1 MTGFLFFVF
10 FLYLLSQTIISLL
23 FYLGLWQEK
32 EYRWDRLV
40 CHLKTASGRKK
51 SLRFFNI
58 LSWKGLPQPVWT
70 LKTMLL
76 FVISFLLT
84 FRVWFALLRHLP
96 LDFSWRGVISLVL
109 VNWLMPVLVSFSVLV
124 FQPFSWLAKRLVFF
138 LATKKLSARKDLTVI
153 GITGSFAKTS
163 VKMILTT
170 LLSAKYRVLKT
181 PENWNTAMGVAKT
194 ILLFLR
200 PEHQVL
206 VVEMAAYRRGEIKE
220 ICNLVH
226 PQIGIL
232 TGVNEQHLPLFG
244 SLPNIVQAKYE
255 LIQAL
260 PRDGLAVFNS
270 DNQPSRQL
278 AQRTKKIKKILYSL
292 AMAKNIKVGKQQVS
306 FTFQAEQFSL
316 SLLGRF
322 QVLNFLAALSVV
334 QEMGLS
340 LAEVKKASRKIKPW
354 PGTMSPFLGLN
365 KAFFIDDSY
374 NANPDGFLAALDYLK
389 RQKGRK
395 IIIARG
401 MIELGQA
408 TDQRHRQVARE
419 AKKTADLLILTR
431 PDPLAIIKKEFKAAW
446 VEENPEKLIA
456 FLKQEIRAGDI
467 ILLEGRM
474 PAGLMTKLKP

>member
-1 MTGFLFFVF
+1 MV
-10 FLYLLSQTIISLL
+10 SLL

-32 EYRWDRLV
+32 EYRWDRLI

-51 SLRFFNI
+51 ALLFLNI
-58 LSWKGLPQPVWT
+58 FGWKGLPQPIWT
-70 LKTMLL
+70 LKAMLL

-84 FRVWFALLRHLP
+84 FRIWFALFKHLP
-96 LDFSWRGVISLVL
+96 LAFAWRGVISLVL
-109 VNWLMPVLVSFSVLV
+109 VNWLMPVLVSGSVLV
-124 FQPFSWLAKRLVFF
+124 FHPFSWLGKRLAVF
-138 LATKKLSARKDLTVI
+138 LARKKISARKDLTVI

-170 LLSAKYRVLKT
+170 LLTDQYRVLKT
-181 PENWNTAMGVAKT
+181 PENWNTEMGAAKT
-194 ILLFLR
+194 ILLFLK

-206 VVEMAAYRRGEIKE
+206 VVEMAAYRQGEIKA
-220 ICNLVH
+220 ICDLVH

-232 TGVNEQHLPLFG
+232 TGINEQHLPLFG
-244 SLPNIVQAKYE
+244 SLKNLIQAKSE

-270 DNQPSRQL
+270 DNQPTRQL
-278 AQRTKKIKKILYSL
+278 AQRTMRIKKILYSL
-292 AMAKNIKVGKQQVS
+292 AMARNIRVGKRQVS
-306 FTFQAEQFSL
+306 FDFQGEKFSL

-322 QVLNFLAALSVV
+322 QVLNFLAALTTA
-334 QEMGLS
+334 QAMGLS
-340 LAEVKKASRKIKPW
+340 LAEIKKASEKIQPFS
-354 PGTMSPFLGLN
+354 GTMKPFIGLN
-365 KAFFIDDSY
+365 QAFFIDDSY
-374 NANPDGFLAALDYLK
+374 NANPDGFLSALDYLK

-408 TDQRHRQVARE
+408 ADRRHRQVARE
-419 AKKTADLLILTR
+419 AQKMADLLILTR
-431 PDPLAIIKKEFKAAW
+431 PDPLAVIKKEFKSAR

-474 PAGLMTKLKP
+474 PVGLITKLKP